1 MTTQRTTLLLRE
13 VQDGTG
19 GMETIRH
26 ALEAVPGV
34 ARVHVN
40 PCTEMAY
47 VEYDD
52 ARCCRAQLTAAL
64 EAKRGGDAAHEP
76 CAMGEKLECVPDDE
90 WHEESHAVRGDPGP
104 VPGSGR
110 TLRIS
115 GSACEPDAQPP
126 GRQPSS
132 PASRESRE
140 LQCAR
145 AVVAELFGDSHS
157 RNFGVRYWDGYAE
170 PGRQVTMPFTLV
182 LRRSGALRRML
193 LPPSELALGDAF
205 VRGDFDIEGNLEAA
219 AALGSVIAG
228 SLRSPRRL
236 ARVARLLL
244 QLRYHDRESHA
255 KAPERRSAHSYV
267 GRRHTRHRDAEAI
280 RFHYDVGNDF
290 YALWLDAQRVYSCA
304 YFPRG
309 VEDIDAAQFAK
320 LEHIC
325 RKLRLRPGER
335 LLDIG
340 CGWGALVRHATA
352 HYGVEAVGITLSP
365 AQAEYARQRIAA
377 DGLAARCRVE
387 IRDYRDLPR
396 DATFDKVVSVGM
408 FEHVGPAQLP
418 TYFGAAFRITAPGG
432 LFLNHGIVSLE
443 DARSRSLS
451 ERLGRRLW
459 RQGEFMDRHVF
470 PDGELVTLS
479 DAIRTA
485 EAAGFETR
493 DAESLREHYAR
504 TLLQWVQRL
513 EERRAEAVAIVG
525 DATYRVWRLYMAVSA
540 HAFTVGRIGLVQT
553 LLAKPDAAG
562 RCCLPPTRE
571 DVYSGRTRP

>member
-1 MTTQRTTLLLRE
+1 MQRTTLLLRE
-13 VQDGTG
+13 VQDASG

-26 ALEAVPGV
+26 ALKAVPGV

-40 PCTEMAY
+40 PSTEMAY

-52 ARCCRAQLTAAL
+52 ARCSRAQLTAAL
-64 EAKRGGDAAHEP
+64 DAQRGGDAAHEP
-76 CAMGEKLECVPDDE
+76 CAIVEKLERVPHDE
-90 WHEESHAVRGDPGP
+90 RHEESHAVRGDPGP
-104 VPGSGR
+104 VPGPGR
-110 TLRIS
+110 TSRIS

-182 LRRSGALRRML
+182 LQRSGALRRML
-193 LPPSELALGDAF
+193 LPPSELALGEAF
-205 VRGDFDIEGNLEAA
+205 VRGDFDVEGDLEAA
-219 AALGSVIAG
+219 AALGPVIAER
-228 SLRSPRRL
+228 LRSPRRL
-236 ARVARLLL
+236 TRVARLLL
-244 QLRYHDRESHA
+244 QLPSHDRESHG
-255 KAPERRSAHSYV
+255 KAPERRSAHPYA
-267 GRRHTRHRDAEAI
+267 GRRHTRHRDAEVI

-290 YALWLDAQRVYSCA
+290 YALWLDAQRVYSCG
-304 YFPRG
+304 YFPTG
-309 VEDIDAAQFAK
+309 AEDIDAAQVAK

-325 RKLRLRPGER
+325 RKLLLRPGER

-340 CGWGALVRHATA
+340 CGWGGLLRYAARQ
-352 HYGVEAVGITLSP
+352 YGVEAVGITLSP
-365 AQAEYARQRIAA
+365 AQAEYAGQRIAA
-377 DGLAARCRVE
+377 DGLEARCRVE
-387 IRDYRDLPR
+387 VRDYRDLPR

-418 TYFGAAFRITAPGG
+418 TYFGAAFRLTAPRG

-443 DARSRSLS
+443 DARPRSLS

-525 DATYRVWRLYMAVSA
+525 DTTYRVWRLYMAVSA

-571 DVYSGRTRP
+571 DLYSGRARP